1 MRTEDTISAI
11 DQKWYVGGF
20 PDAYT
25 FHSCVDSG
33 FWTSY
38 AKVCGYEGGWCDLW
52 LPHKLGAMIWHRG
65 DRRNKEREGRKEYWP
80 VGRGSAFLNVL
91 LVMDRFFFLSS
102 ASLGERRI
110 LVPRPN
116 RALQD
121 QMNVRSRFLQAPNHT
136 ASGGRRLMCLP
147 ARHRSRGRERMER
160 RRPVYVR

>member
-1 MRTEDTISAI
+1 MRTLSILASI
-11 DQKWYVGGF
+11 LG
-20 PDAYT
+20 
-25 FHSCVDSG
+25 SG
-33 FWTSY
+33 RRTPR
-38 AKVCGYEGGWCDLW
+38 VCGYEGGWCDLW

-65 DRRNKEREGRKEYWP
+65 DRRNKEREGRKESWL

-116 RALQD
+116 RTLQD